1 MLNIIYKEQFKR
13 KNLLILIGLFIV
25 FFSLYVFLDYEG
37 NDNYSVMADEFGL
50 FIVLVH
56 IFINLIIGMLTATMV
71 SFSLI
76 NYTINKKE
84 PVGSNAIPFLTF
96 LFGLLTFGCTGCVVA
111 FLASV
116 GIAFTPV
123 ILPFGNLYWKLAA
136 LLFVIIGF
144 IWIMW
149 SIEHTKCKVK

>member
-1 MLNIIYKEQFKR
+1 MLKMIYKEQFKR
-13 KNLLILIGLFIV
+13 KNLLILTGLFV
-25 FFSLYVFLDYEG
+25 AFFSLYVFLDFEG
-37 NDNYSVMADEFGL
+37 NENYSVMADEFGL

-56 IFINLIIGMLTATMV
+56 VFINLIIGALTATMV

-76 NYTINKKE
+76 NYSINKKDTI
-84 PVGSNAIPFLTF
+84 GSNAIPFLSF
-96 LFGLLTFGCTGCVVA
+96 LFGLLTFGCTGCVIA

-136 LLFVIIGF
+136 LGFVALGF
-144 IWIMW
+144 VWIMW